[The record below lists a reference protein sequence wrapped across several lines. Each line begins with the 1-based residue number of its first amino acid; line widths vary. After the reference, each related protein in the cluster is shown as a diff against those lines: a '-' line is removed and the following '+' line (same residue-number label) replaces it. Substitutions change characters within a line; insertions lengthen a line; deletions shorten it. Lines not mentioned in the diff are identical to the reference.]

1 MRIRNI
7 SVVALAMI
15 GAAGCATLGKA
26 TFKEPVVHFQDA
38 RITGL
43 GLNGGSLEV
52 KLSLYNPN
60 SFKLDGTRLT
70 YKLMVDSV
78 TFGTGA
84 LAEANKFYS
93 VHYTGWLTDG
103 TKFDS
108 SHDHP
113 GGEPI
118 VFPYGGH
125 RVIPGWD
132 TGFQGMHVGG
142 KRRLYIPYQ
151 LAYGESG
158 RPPVIPPKANL
169 IFDVELVSQSDT
181 PPAPAPAP
189 AEPSKPAEPAK
200 PAEPQTPPPPAGT
213 TPPPAPSSPSSPPQ

>member
-1 MRIRNI
+1 MRTRNI

-84 LAEANKFYS
+84 LADRFTVQEKDSMIVTLPLQFTYAGVGAAGRQLMN
-93 VHYTGWLTDG
+93 TGAVNYRVLGDVTVG
-103 TKFDS
+103 TPLGNFTR
-108 SHDHP
+108 
-113 GGEPI
+113 
-118 VFPYGGH
+118 PY
-125 RVIPGWD
+125 D
-132 TGFQGMHVGG
+132 QTGRFST
-142 KRRLYIPYQ
+142 L
-151 LAYGESG
+151 SG
-158 RPPVIPPKANL
+158 RGN
-169 IFDVELVSQSDT
+169 
-181 PPAPAPAP
+181 
-189 AEPSKPAEPAK
+189 
-200 PAEPQTPPPPAGT
+200 
-213 TPPPAPSSPSSPPQ
+213 